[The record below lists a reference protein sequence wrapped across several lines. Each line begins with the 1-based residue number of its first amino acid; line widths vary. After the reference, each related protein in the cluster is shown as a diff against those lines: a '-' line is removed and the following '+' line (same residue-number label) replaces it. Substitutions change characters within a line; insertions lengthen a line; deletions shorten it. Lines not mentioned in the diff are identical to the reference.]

1 MPELTWTT
9 ALAWFGVI
17 AGAASVASLIAGL
30 ISTWQTNRLIANVH
44 VATQTTLTDMRKG
57 FSETQER
64 LGEAI
69 KGIGDGQT
77 RLGEILERMDRAAE
91 DRHRDLKDRLG
102 GGAEA

>member
-1 MPELTWTT
+1 MSWD
-9 ALAWFGVI
+9 WFNTG
-17 AGAASVASLIAGL
+17 AGAASIVGL
-30 ISTWQTNRLIANVH
+30 IVTIGSVISGWHLKRLQADIHA
-44 VATQTTLTDMRKG
+44 ATQATFTDMRKG

-77 RLGEILERMDRAAE
+77 RLGEILERMDRVAE